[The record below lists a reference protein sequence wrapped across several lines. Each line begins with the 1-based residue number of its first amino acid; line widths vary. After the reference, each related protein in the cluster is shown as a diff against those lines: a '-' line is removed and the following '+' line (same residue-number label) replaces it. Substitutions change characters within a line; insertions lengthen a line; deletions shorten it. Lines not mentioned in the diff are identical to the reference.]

1 MKTINKRT
9 FFWGIIISIFLVA
22 CSEDSP
28 TTPKDEI
35 ESKTLG
41 LVFTSDYVNGELRW
55 FDIEADS
62 LSPNKITLAQ
72 DSRVIVQGSQ
82 VFVLER
88 FGADNLVRLDP
99 SKLDQEDASVLY
111 QTSLE
116 DGSNPSDLIALDSQT
131 AWLGLEGSAHL
142 LKINTAVSAK
152 GKTLKTVDLSK
163 YTVSGN
169 ISPNLI
175 KLSLKGDTLLALL
188 QRLDMYQA
196 KLPGLIVLLDANEG
210 TILDTIPL
218 KTNNPTSFAWIENVL
233 WVSTQGVYND
243 VYGCNSDSLRG
254 IESIDFE
261 KKKSTVKFFG
271 KNLGGGV
278 SSFTVDQKNK
288 KIYASVLGVDG
299 GYSLAKVDIEKN
311 KISLLDEIEDTSGS
325 LYWDANSDLL
335 FVGDRSFENAKLW
348 GYDGSS
354 FFEIKGKDVLPPYNM
369 AVISYEE

>member
-1 MKTINKRT
+1 MKTINKRNL
-9 FFWGIIISIFLVA
+9 FCEIIFSIFLIA
-22 CSEDSP
+22 CSRESLI
-28 TTPKDEI
+28 TPKDEI
-35 ESKTLG
+35 ESNILG

-55 FDIEADS
+55 FDIKTDS

-72 DSRVIVQGSQ
+72 DSRVIVQGTQ

-88 FGADNLVRLDP
+88 FGADNLVRLEP

-111 QTSLE
+111 QSSLE
-116 DGSNPSDLIALDSQT
+116 EGSNPTDLVALDSQT
-131 AWLGLEGSAHL
+131 AWLGLEGSASL

-169 ISPNLI
+169 TSPNLI

-196 KLPGLIVLLDANEG
+196 TLPGLIVLLDANEG

-218 KTNNPTSFAWIENVL
+218 KTKNPTSFAWIEDVL

-243 VYGCNSDSLRG
+243 VYGCDSDSLRG

-261 KKKSTVKFFG
+261 KKKSTVKFYG

-278 SSFTVDQKNK
+278 SSFTVDQKSK
-288 KIYASVLGVDG
+288 KIYASILGVDG
-299 GYSLAKVDIEKN
+299 GYFLAKIDLETN
-311 KISLLDEIEDTSGS
+311 KISILDEIEDTSGF
-325 LYWDANSDLL
+325 LYWDTNSNLL
-335 FVGDRSFENAKLW
+335 FVGDRSYEKAKLW
-348 GYDGSS
+348 GYDDSS
-354 FFEIKGKDVLPPYNM
+354 FFEIKGDDVLPPYNM
-369 AVISYEE
+369 AVISFE